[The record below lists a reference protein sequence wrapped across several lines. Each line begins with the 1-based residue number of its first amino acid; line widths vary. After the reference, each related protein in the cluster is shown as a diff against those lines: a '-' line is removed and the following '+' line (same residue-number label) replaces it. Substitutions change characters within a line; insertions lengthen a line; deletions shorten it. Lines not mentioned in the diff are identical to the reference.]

1 MADISPRNN
10 TSFFLVLT
18 GLVMALLILGP
29 LLLLVRQR
37 QSIPTVDDQRR
48 EQRLKNLADLNA
60 GNQKT
65 LTQYRWIDKNKGIV
79 GIPID
84 QAMNLVLLELQA
96 NKAHPAGPVVTPSPA
111 VKSSPAEKEPA
122 NQPAKRPTGP
132 VVTPS
137 PAVKSSPAE
146 KEPANQPAKRPAAP
160 VVTPSLAVKSS
171 PAEKE
176 PANQPAK
183 RPAGPVVTPSP
194 AVKSSPAQNE
204 PANQPASGAQGGLP
218 AGDPQAGEVIFK
230 QCAECHS
237 LEPDENKQ
245 GPSLAG
251 IFGRTAGTVED
262 FNYSDANKNSG
273 IVWDEAM
280 LRKYLPDPQ
289 SLVPGT
295 KMTFPGLKDPKQ
307 VEDVIAYLKEA
318 TKK

>member
-1 MADISPRNN
+1 MAEDTPKNN
-10 TSFFLVLT
+10 TSIFLVLT
-18 GLVMALLILGP
+18 GLVMILLILGP

-37 QSIPTVDDQRR
+37 QSIPTADDQRR

-60 GNQKT
+60 ENQKT
-65 LTQYRWIDKNKGIV
+65 LTQYRWIDKNKGII

-84 QAMNLVLLELQA
+84 QAMNLVLVELQA
-96 NKAHPAGPVVTPSPA
+96 NKPHPAGPVVTPSPAMKSSPAEKEPGKRPAGPVVTPSPPLKSSPAEKEPANQPPKRPAEPVVTPSPA

-122 NQPAKRPTGP
+122 NQLAKRPT
-132 VVTPS
+132 
-137 PAVKSSPAE
+137 E
-146 KEPANQPAKRPAAP
+146 
-160 VVTPSLAVKSS
+160 
-171 PAEKE
+171 
-176 PANQPAK
+176 
-183 RPAGPVVTPSP
+183 PVVTPSP

-204 PANQPASGAQGGLP
+204 SANQPATQPASGAQGGLP

-230 QCAECHS
+230 QCAACHS

-251 IFGRTAGTVED
+251 IFGRKAGTVED

-289 SLVPGT
+289 SVVPGT